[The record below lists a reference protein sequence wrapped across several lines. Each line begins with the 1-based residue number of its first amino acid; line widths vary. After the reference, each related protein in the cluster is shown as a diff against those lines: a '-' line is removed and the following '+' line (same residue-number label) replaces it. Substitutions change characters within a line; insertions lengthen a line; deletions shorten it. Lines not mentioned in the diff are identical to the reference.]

1 MSNELTDYKLP
12 ETAYTTFDADSLK
25 SLIIQRLNQQGN
37 FTDQIYEG
45 SNLSS
50 FIDVIAYSYHVLIY
64 YLNQT
69 ASESVFSE
77 STIYENVNRIVK
89 LLNYNPLGYQS
100 STLAFNAFATEDLAP
115 GTYTIPRYT
124 YINNNS
130 VAFSTNQDITFT
142 KYTTGEEEIQAISEG
157 YLLYQGEW
165 QQSTVIEA
173 IGSNFET
180 LALKSS
186 ESDKFVDHFNV
197 HVYVKHANDDVY
209 REYKETTSLYIHKN
223 NELVF
228 EKRLNEDLSYELK
241 FGNNITG
248 RRLDPG
254 DKIVIYYLES
264 LGEKGK
270 VGPGFLDD
278 SRLVIQG
285 TSLFN
290 QILTDVKPQN
300 INYVTLDNLDMMSLT
315 NTSNSTDPQQR
326 ESVEEIKRKA
336 PIHFNSQNRLV
347 TLNDYDSY
355 ISKNFEKLLSSAKV
369 IENIKFMDG
378 HVKYLTEGIG
388 LSEAFTESRIMFNH
402 LDYASG
408 STVNNVY
415 IYAVPRVAVSTSL
428 MPMTTFLTASQKSLI
443 LDDIKKICTLTT
455 QPIMMDPVYVAVNF
469 ATRTASEL
477 ATSDL
482 VDLTKI
488 EIKRKDNVTK
498 DDSAIIDQVA
508 NVIIEYF
515 SNINMELGQL
525 INVGTLSQ
533 RILDIDG
540 VQEISTVRTDT
551 GQRMTGLSLCVWN
564 PVYPDEDIEIT
575 NQNIKLP
582 YFKFPY
588 MYDTHG
594 LTKKIEII
602 D

>member
-25 SLIIQRLNQQGN
+25 SLIIQRLNQQGS

-50 FIDVIAYSYHVLIY
+50 YIDVIAYSYHVLIY

-124 YINNNS
+124 YVNNNS

-142 KYTTGEEEIQAISEG
+142 KYTTQREEIQTLSEG

-165 QQSTVIEA
+165 QQSAVIEA

-186 ESDKFVDHFNV
+186 ESDKFVDHFNI
-197 HVYVKHANDDVY
+197 HVYVKHADDGVY

-223 NELVF
+223 SELVF

-241 FGNNITG
+241 FGDNITG
-248 RRLDPG
+248 RRLNAG
-254 DKIVIYYLES
+254 DKVVIYYLES

-285 TSLFN
+285 TSLFTD
-290 QILTDVKPQN
+290 ILRNIKPQN
-300 INYVTLDNLDMMSLT
+300 INYVTLDNLDMISLT
-315 NTSNSTDPQQR
+315 NVANSTDPQQR

-355 ISKNFEKLLSSAKV
+355 LSKNFEKLLSSAKV
-369 IENIKFMDG
+369 IENLKFMDG
-378 HVKYLTEGIG
+378 HVKYLTEKIE
-388 LSEAFTESRIMFNH
+388 LDEPLTESRIMFNH

-415 IYAVPRVAVSTSL
+415 IYAVPKVTVNTSL

-443 LDDIKKICTLTT
+443 LDNIKNICTITT
-455 QPIMMDPVYVAVNF
+455 QPIIMDPVYVAVNF
-469 ATRTASEL
+469 ATRTATESAEYSL
-477 ATSDL
+477 IDQ
-482 VDLTKI
+482 TKL

-498 DDSAIIDQVA
+498 DDSAIVEQVA

-515 SNINMELGQL
+515 SNTNMELEQL
-525 INVGTLSQ
+525 IDVSTLSQ
-533 RILDIDG
+533 RVLDIEG
-540 VQEISTVRTDT
+540 VQEITTVRTDT
-551 GQRMTGLSLCVWN
+551 GQRMEGISLCVWN
-564 PVYPDEDIEIT
+564 PVYPEMDVEIT

-582 YFKFPY
+582 YYKYPY
-588 MYDTHG
+588 LHDAYG
-594 LTKKIEII
+594 LSKKIEVVN
-602 D
+602 

>member
-1 MSNELTDYKLP
+1 
-12 ETAYTTFDADSLK
+12 
-25 SLIIQRLNQQGN
+25 
-37 FTDQIYEG
+37 
-45 SNLSS
+45 
-50 FIDVIAYSYHVLIY
+50 
-64 YLNQT
+64 
-69 ASESVFSE
+69 
-77 STIYENVNRIVK
+77 
-89 LLNYNPLGYQS
+89 
-100 STLAFNAFATEDLAP
+100 
-115 GTYTIPRYT
+115 
-124 YINNNS
+124 
-130 VAFSTNQDITFT
+130 
-142 KYTTGEEEIQAISEG
+142 
-157 YLLYQGEW
+157 
-165 QQSTVIEA
+165 
-173 IGSNFET
+173 
-180 LALKSS
+180 
-186 ESDKFVDHFNV
+186 
-197 HVYVKHANDDVY
+197 
-209 REYKETTSLYIHKN
+209 
-223 NELVF
+223 VF

-378 HVKYLTEGIG
+378 HIKYLTEEIG

-408 STVNNVY
+408 STANNVY

-469 ATRTASEL
+469 ATRTAAEP

-508 NVIIEYF
+508 N
-515 SNINMELGQL
+515 
-525 INVGTLSQ
+525 
-533 RILDIDG
+533 
-540 VQEISTVRTDT
+540 
-551 GQRMTGLSLCVWN
+551 
-564 PVYPDEDIEIT
+564 
-575 NQNIKLP
+575 
-582 YFKFPY
+582 
-588 MYDTHG
+588 
-594 LTKKIEII
+594 
-602 D
+602 